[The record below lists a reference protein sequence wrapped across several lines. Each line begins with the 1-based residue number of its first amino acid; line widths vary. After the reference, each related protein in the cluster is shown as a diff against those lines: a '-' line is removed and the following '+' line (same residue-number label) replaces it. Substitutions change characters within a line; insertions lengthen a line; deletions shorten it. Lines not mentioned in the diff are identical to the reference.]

1 MEGDLTGPFAANVVL
16 SDPRVDVAVLETARG
31 GILKS
36 GLGFESCDVG
46 VVLNVSADHMG
57 QRGIHTLEQLA
68 EVKAVIP
75 AAVAPGGHTV
85 LNADDPLVLGMRTRT
100 RGDVVL
106 ISIRGEAENP
116 AVAEHLASGGAA
128 VTVEPEDGRESV
140 VLRLGSER
148 LPVVPVA
155 EVPLTMG
162 GAARFQLENILAAT
176 AVAHAQAIP
185 PGKIAEALRA
195 FVPSRAAT
203 PGRLNV
209 LPVRGGKV
217 VVDYAHNPAGVR
229 GLIDFVVR
237 MDARRRIGVL
247 SIAGDR
253 RDEDM
258 REIGSI
264 FAALDHVVLKENEA
278 YRRGRPAGEAMRI
291 LAEGLE
297 SGGLPPERY
306 ENVLDETEAIFHA
319 LRMIGDGDV
328 VVILAAEPE
337 KVLEQVEGFTG

>member
-1 MEGDLTGPFAANVVL
+1 
-16 SDPRVDVAVLETARG
+16 
-31 GILKS
+31 
-36 GLGFESCDVG
+36 
-46 VVLNVSADHMG
+46 
-57 QRGIHTLEQLA
+57 
-68 EVKAVIP
+68 
-75 AAVAPGGHTV
+75 
-85 LNADDPLVLGMRTRT
+85 
-100 RGDVVL
+100 VL
-106 ISIRGEAENP
+106 ISVRGEVNP

-140 VLRLGSER
+140 VLRLGPER
-148 LPVVPVA
+148 LPVVPIA
-155 EVPLTMG
+155 DVPLTMG

-195 FVPSRAAT
+195 FVPSRTAT

-278 YRRGRPAGEAMRI
+278 YRRGRPVGEAMRI

-297 SGGLPPERY
+297 SGGLPPQRY
-306 ENVLDETEAIFHA
+306 EKILDETEAITHA
-319 LRMIGDGDV
+319 LRMIEDGDV
-328 VVILAAEPE
+328 VVVLAAEPE
-337 KVLEQVEGFTG
+337 KVLEQVERFG